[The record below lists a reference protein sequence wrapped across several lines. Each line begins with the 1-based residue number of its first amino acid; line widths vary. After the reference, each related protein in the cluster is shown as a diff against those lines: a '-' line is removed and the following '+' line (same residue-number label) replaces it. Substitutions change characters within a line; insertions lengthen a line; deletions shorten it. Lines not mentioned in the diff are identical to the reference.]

1 MITSKYIFV
10 LFTILNTFYTKFF
23 FSGTINNHHRMLKIG
38 KWRRLH
44 VVPWQNLFWNLFK
57 AVIQWK
63 QGNDN
68 FQAIN
73 LTKLLRLLIKPVS
86 FTKFE
91 FLVLFCQKGDFN
103 LTCSMDPKQLQFFEN
118 QWKISYFQYIFDN
131 RCFMFYS
138 TCGVNF
144 GIFKY
149 DHNAELKFMLKKL

>member
-23 FSGTINNHHRMLKIG
+23 FSGTINNHHRCWKLVSEEG
-38 KWRRLH
+38 YN

-103 LTCSMDPKQLQFFEN
+103 LTCSMDPNNSNFLKTNEKLATSNTFL
-118 QWKISYFQYIFDN
+118 IIDVL
-131 RCFMFYS
+131 CFIAHVVLILESLNMII
-138 TCGVNF
+138 TLN
-144 GIFKY
+144 
-149 DHNAELKFMLKKL
+149 

>member
-1 MITSKYIFV
+1 MWSHPNIYLYYLQFWTHFIR
-10 LFTILNTFYTKFF
+10 NF
-23 FSGTINNHHRMLKIG
+23 FSVVLSTITTECWKLVSEEGYN
-38 KWRRLH
+38 

-103 LTCSMDPKQLQFFEN
+103 LTCSMDPNNSNFLKTNEKLATSNTFL
-118 QWKISYFQYIFDN
+118 IIDVL
-131 RCFMFYS
+131 CFIAHVVLILESLNMII
-138 TCGVNF
+138 TLN
-144 GIFKY
+144 
-149 DHNAELKFMLKKL
+149 